1 MQANVKEILTVAE
14 SLNVFTSIKDRP
26 EVGKDDFPCFMILDR
41 MKANPEAVDT
51 GLTQYNGAW
60 EYQCLIGVD
69 FDEDAVD
76 DEDYS
81 GSDFVNL
88 ESKQDAFFK
97 AMFGGGEW
105 ELVAGPS
112 QGAYVIS
119 GNELLGSAFT
129 LDKLGIDRY

>member
-1 MQANVKEILTVAE
+1 MQANVKEILNVAK

-26 EVGKDDFPCFMILDR
+26 QVRKDDFPCFMILDR
-41 MKANPEAVDT
+41 SKPNPEAVDT
-51 GLTQYNGAW
+51 GLSQYNGAW

-76 DEDYS
+76 AEDFS
-81 GSDFVNL
+81 GADFVDL
-88 ESKQDAFFK
+88 ETKQNAFFK

-112 QGAYVIS
+112 HGAYVIS

-129 LDKLGIDRY
+129 LAKHAIDRY